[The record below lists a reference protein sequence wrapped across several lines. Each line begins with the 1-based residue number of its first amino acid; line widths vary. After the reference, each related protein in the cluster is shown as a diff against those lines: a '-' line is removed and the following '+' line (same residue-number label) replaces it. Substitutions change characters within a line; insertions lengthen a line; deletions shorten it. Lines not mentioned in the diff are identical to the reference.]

1 MLTSDDLYY
10 FIKLKNTSFK
20 LSILGVHWRRF
31 FGAIPLMPI
40 RAIISLWPLFAGLS
54 LIGLAVG
61 VQGSLLGVR
70 AAIEGFD
77 DLLIGLLMSCYFA
90 GFLAGSLLTPKMIQ
104 RVGHIRIFAALSAV
118 ASVSILVHALYINP
132 WAWALMRLLTGFAFS
147 TIYVVSESWLNQ
159 SSDNTSRGQILSIY
173 TAILLAGI
181 CAGQFMLNV
190 ADPAGFTLFILI
202 SVMVSIAAVPILLS
216 VVQTPPI
223 EETERVTI
231 RHLWYR
237 TKIGVIAIV
246 MSQWVSSILFSM
258 GAVYVTKLGFDIA
271 QVANFMG
278 AMMAGGMIL
287 QWPLGKLSD
296 LIDRR
301 WVIGFAS
308 LIAVLIAIVMSFI
321 NQASGWLYGLV
332 FLFGG
337 CSLSLY
343 SIVVAFTNDHLRPS
357 EIVPASGTI
366 ILISGLT
373 SITGPI
379 TAVFWLQLFGLKSFF
394 ILIAASLLIMGLI
407 NIWRAL
413 TIPRLPVEYKVQST
427 LQAAPAPVGTI
438 LHSEDEY

>member
-1 MLTSDDLYY
+1 
-10 FIKLKNTSFK
+10 
-20 LSILGVHWRRF
+20 
-31 FGAIPLMPI
+31 MPI

-223 EETERVTI
+223 DKTERVTI
-231 RHLWYR
+231 RHLWHR

-258 GAVYVTKLGFDIA
+258 GAVYVTKLGFGIA

-296 LIDRR
+296 HIDRR

-308 LIAVLIAIVMSFI
+308 LIAVLLAIVMSFI

-407 NIWRAL
+407 SIWRAL

>member
-1 MLTSDDLYY
+1 
-10 FIKLKNTSFK
+10 
-20 LSILGVHWRRF
+20 
-31 FGAIPLMPI
+31 
-40 RAIISLWPLFAGLS
+40 
-54 LIGLAVG
+54 
-61 VQGSLLGVR
+61 
-70 AAIEGFD
+70 
-77 DLLIGLLMSCYFA
+77 
-90 GFLAGSLLTPKMIQ
+90 
-104 RVGHIRIFAALSAV
+104 
-118 ASVSILVHALYINP
+118 
-132 WAWALMRLLTGFAFS
+132 
-147 TIYVVSESWLNQ
+147 
-159 SSDNTSRGQILSIY
+159 
-173 TAILLAGI
+173 
-181 CAGQFMLNV
+181 MLNL

-216 VVQTPPI
+216 VVKTPPI

-237 TKIGVIAIV
+237 TKVGVIAII

-258 GAVYVTKLGFDIA
+258 GAVYATKLGFGIA
-271 QVANFMG
+271 QVACFMG
-278 AMMAGGMIL
+278 AMMAGGMII

-301 WVIGFAS
+301 WVIGFSS
-308 LIAVLIAIVMSFI
+308 LVAVLIAIIMSFI
-321 NQASGWLYGLV
+321 NQASGWLYSLV

-379 TAVFWLQLFGLKSFF
+379 TAVFWLEIFGLKSFF
-394 ILIAASLLIMGLI
+394 ILIAVSLLIMGLI

-427 LQAAPAPVGTI
+427 LQAAPAPVGTL
-438 LHSEDEY
+438 LHGEEEY

>member
-1 MLTSDDLYY
+1 
-10 FIKLKNTSFK
+10 
-20 LSILGVHWRRF
+20 
-31 FGAIPLMPI
+31 MPI

-223 EETERVTI
+223 EKTERVTI
-231 RHLWYR
+231 RHLWHR
-237 TKIGVIAIV
+237 TKVGVIAIV

-258 GAVYVTKLGFDIA
+258 GAVYVTKLGFGIA

-407 NIWRAL
+407 SIWRAL

-438 LHSEDEY
+438 LHSEDEC